1 MLNAKFLETALQHVY
16 VSLDI
21 LEIPTSLVDPNVW

>member
-1 MLNAKFLETALQHVY
+1 MLNARFLETELQHVY

-21 LEIPTSLVDPNVW
+21 LEIPTSPVGLNVW